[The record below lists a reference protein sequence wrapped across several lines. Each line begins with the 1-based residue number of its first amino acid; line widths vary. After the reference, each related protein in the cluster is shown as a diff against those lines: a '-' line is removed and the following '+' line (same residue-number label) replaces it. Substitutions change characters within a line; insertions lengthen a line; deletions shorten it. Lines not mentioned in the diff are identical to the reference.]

1 MEDNESQEFLE
12 AQQSQKI
19 NETKINAELLKRLR
33 DFFDHDL
40 ENQIEANRQ
49 SKMPMFGQSD
59 NLTSS
64 EKEIVVN
71 IKSYIYEKNEKGE
84 TTAPSDIFENNFYIP
99 ISSNQDSEEALKL
112 FTTKLN
118 ECLVNS
124 AKEVAENE

>member
-1 MEDNESQEFLE
+1 MEDTETKDAQE
-12 AQQSQKI
+12 APKAD
-19 NETKINAELLKRLR
+19 ETKINAELIKKLR

-40 ENQIEANRQ
+40 DNQIEANKQ

-59 NLTSS
+59 NLTKS

-71 IKSYIYEKNEKGE
+71 IKSYVYEKNEKGE
-84 TTAPSDIFENNFYIP
+84 TTAPSAIFENNFYIP
-99 ISSNQDSEEALKL
+99 IASDEDSEEALKL

-118 ECLVNS
+118 ECLITS